1 MCQLQTFCARRK
13 DDLHSLKFGQAQNIL
28 EPVKGYSI
36 LPGGGMPGLSCGG
49 PAPGGRTIKPP
60 GAATCMKA
68 GGISPGGPG

>member
-1 MCQLQTFCARRK
+1 MKKIHKLT
-13 DDLHSLKFGQAQNIL
+13 L
-28 EPVKGYSI
+28 

>member
-1 MCQLQTFCARRK
+1 MN
-13 DDLHSLKFGQAQNIL
+13 SLVIKKSSEKNAITL
-28 EPVKGYSI
+28 

-60 GAATCMKA
+60 GAATCTKA

>member
-1 MCQLQTFCARRK
+1 
-13 DDLHSLKFGQAQNIL
+13 
-28 EPVKGYSI
+28 
-36 LPGGGMPGLSCGG
+36 MPGLSCGG